1 MTRINADIDPSLLQ
15 RRHLV
20 AELRE
25 IAMVPASL
33 KRSLRTLSPESI
45 EQRIPKEFTLNSGHV
60 LFFYNK
66 IEFLRQRFKRL
77 CEEMENRGYY
87 PDWSREVVF
96 NGFDDRWCNEWQA
109 TEEDNKIVW
118 DRIGQRIDEKPH
130 LYQELYEQKV

>member
-1 MTRINADIDPSLLQ
+1 MTRINADIDPSLLE

-45 EQRIPKEFTLNSGHV
+45 LPRIPKEFTLNHGHV

-66 IEFLRQRFKRL
+66 IEFLRRRFKRI
-77 CEEMENRGYY
+77 CEEMENRDYH
-87 PDWSREVVF
+87 PDWSREVIF
-96 NGFDDRWCNEWQA
+96 NGFDDCWNNDWKA
-109 TEEDNKIVW
+109 TEKDNQIVW
-118 DRIGQRIDEKPH
+118 DRIGIRIQEKPH
-130 LYQELYEQKV
+130 LYNQKVNV